1 MVNWSYSKFVEMDP
15 MTLLDVQ
22 TFFHAQ
28 VQKKDIL
35 KLICCGNKTNN
46 QKKNKCKKCLSPV
59 VIDIERIHFS
69 TLLERR
75 EQWEVEEQKHRQK
88 HKKRAVQELREQYY
102 QSEKDKKEEEV
113 TAQQKGRRPRKE

>member
-1 MVNWSYSKFVEMDP
+1 MVNWSYSRFVEMDP

-46 QKKNKCKKCLSPV
+46 QKKTNAKNVYL
-59 VIDIERIHFS
+59 
-69 TLLERR
+69 
-75 EQWEVEEQKHRQK
+75 Q
-88 HKKRAVQELREQYY
+88 
-102 QSEKDKKEEEV
+102 
-113 TAQQKGRRPRKE
+113 